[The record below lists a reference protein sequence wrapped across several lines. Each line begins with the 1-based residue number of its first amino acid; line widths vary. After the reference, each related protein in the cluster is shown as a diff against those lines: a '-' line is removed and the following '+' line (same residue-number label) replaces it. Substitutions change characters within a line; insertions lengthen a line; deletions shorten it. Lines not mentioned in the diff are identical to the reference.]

1 MAEIRVEERKRGT
14 GWLWML
20 VLLLAVIAAVWYFST
35 MNGAER
41 GATDQG
47 TTVPMDSVSFSP
59 DAQVPPPIR
68 SA

>member
-20 VLLLAVIAAVWYFST
+20 ILLLVVIAAVWYFSSMST
-35 MNGAER
+35 VESGA
-41 GATDQG
+41 ADQG

-59 DAQVPPPIR
+59 GSRLPPAPR
-68 SA
+68 AA